1 MVFVLNREWYTET
14 LETSQCEQLYR
25 FGYDLV
31 RCQRKLRSLSLVVS
45 CESRLFFC
53 PLWRRLAKLQLQRI
67 NFKQLSSSILVNNCA
82 IFSLVVHF
90 PWQETNF
97 PSHFYKSR
105 LNKVYSVANLSLTTN
120 KSILGN
126 FVTFCTGWQQNKFML
141 CQKLCER
148 ELWKVNHRSMKL
160 SLVNLAY
167 CLVVMR
173 SL

>member
-1 MVFVLNREWYTET
+1 MVLVLNREWYTET
-14 LETSQCEQLYR
+14 LETSQREQLYR
-25 FGYDLV
+25 FGYNLI
-31 RCQRKLRSLSLVVS
+31 RCQRKLRSLSLVAR

-53 PLWRRLAKLQLQRI
+53 PLRRLLAKLQLQRI
-67 NFKQLSSSILVNNCA
+67 NFKQLSSGILVNHCA

-97 PSHFYKSR
+97 PRHFDKSR

-126 FVTFCTGWQQNKFML
+126 FVTFSTGWQQNKFML
-141 CQKLCER
+141 CQKLCEG

-160 SLVNLAY
+160 PLVNLPY
-167 CLVVMR
+167 RLVVMR

>member
-1 MVFVLNREWYTET
+1 MHCCQHIVVTGIVLQIEFFCQHDATVYLNMVLVLYREWYTET
-14 LETSQCEQLYR
+14 LETSQREQLYR
-25 FGYDLV
+25 FGYNLV

-53 PLWRRLAKLQLQRI
+53 PLRRRLAKLQLQRI
-67 NFKQLSSSILVNNCA
+67 NFKQLSSGILVNHCA

-97 PSHFYKSR
+97 PRHFDKSR

-126 FVTFCTGWQQNKFML
+126 FVTFCTG
-141 CQKLCER
+141 
-148 ELWKVNHRSMKL
+148 
-160 SLVNLAY
+160 
-167 CLVVMR
+167 
-173 SL
+173 